1 MPVMLDNRAYFSVSL
16 SVGRRFTALVVE
28 GWGSAMALLLLWVKR
43 LHFPARG
50 PRKVQVFED
59 SEQIKDAG
67 ERVELSARDLQN
79 ALQPAV
85 RLAEDLHDQAHR
97 APSLASS
104 TGTHPCGVKGTSRPR
119 ANLPVNLTVLPCRHL
134 HRGWLD

>member
-28 GWGSAMALLLLWVKR
+28 GWGSAMALLLLWVER

-50 PRKVQVFED
+50 PWKVQAFED

-67 ERVELSARDLQN
+67 ERVDPVL
-79 ALQPAV
+79 
-85 RLAEDLHDQAHR
+85 
-97 APSLASS
+97 
-104 TGTHPCGVKGTSRPR
+104 GTHRRSALALGSLPGQEPQPRRPR
-119 ANLPVNLTVLPCRHL
+119 VPQVD
-134 HRGWLD
+134 HRSPGDAVVQRPA